1 MPPPK
6 HGLAVDRHIPTRSQ
20 IEAAMHLGA
29 RWIDSNR
36 TGTCLMQCVKQS
48 RWMADEI
55 EQRMSLEVPCLLCF
69 KVSVTRAGD
78 M

>member
-1 MPPPK
+1 
-6 HGLAVDRHIPTRSQ
+6 
-20 IEAAMHLGA
+20 MHLGA